1 MNKGRLYLIPALIA
15 QSDVEEVLPEGTL
28 KIIRNL
34 THFIVEEE
42 RTARRFLI
50 SVGQTKRIDDLYL
63 LVFNEHSDDAE
74 AEQLIRY
81 AIDGYDVGLLSE
93 AGVPCVADPGSVIVK
108 AAHRQGIRIIPL
120 TGPSSILLALMASGF
135 NGQNFV
141 FHGYLPKEK
150 QQRIRKIREIE
161 KEIRKGNQ
169 TQIFIETPYRNHQ
182 VVETLLQTCRP
193 ETLLCVAAG
202 MTGPDEFI
210 QSRKIREW
218 KGAGLNIH
226 KVPAIFLLSEEPF
239 RMGTCNVTLP
249 DASKKPE
256 TH

>member
-1 MNKGRLYLIPALIA
+1 MNKGQLYLIPALIA
-15 QSDVEEVLPEGTL
+15 ESEIESVLPAGTL

-34 THFIVEEE
+34 TCFIVEEE

-50 SVGQTKRIDDLYL
+50 RAGHSKRIDELTIS
-63 LVFNEHSDDAE
+63 VFNEHSNDTE
-74 AEQLIRY
+74 IEHLIRF
-81 AIDGYDVGLLSE
+81 ALDGYDVGLLSE
-93 AGVPCVADPGSVIVK
+93 AGAPCVADPGSALVK
-108 AAHRQGIRIIPL
+108 AAHRHGIRVIPL

-150 QQRIRKIREIE
+150 QQRIRKIREME
-161 KEIRKGNQ
+161 KGIRKDNQ

-182 VVETLLQTCRP
+182 VYEALLQTCRP
-193 ETLLCVAAG
+193 ETLLCIAAG

-218 KGAGLNIH
+218 KGVGLKIQ
-226 KVPAIFLLSEEPF
+226 KIPAIFLLSEEPF
-239 RMGTCNVTLP
+239 RMGVCNVTRQN
-249 DASKKPE
+249 ASK
-256 TH
+256 